1 MKIKKFFFAI
11 AMTLFV
17 GGAST
22 TMVSCNDDDVK
33 TVLELVDMLFSSTD
47 ELAGTIWVDDLE
59 DPSIAFAFQSGQ
71 TGSVAIW
78 DEESGETEEES
89 FTYTLDTQN
98 NTLSIKL
105 SEGTLRYTISDY
117 KAQSYMKLSDGK
129 SSFTLRYYG
138 AAQ

>member
-47 ELAGTIWVDDLE
+47 ELAGTVWADSPNEATYAFEFDSGQSGVF
-59 DPSIAFAFQSGQ
+59 AFA
-71 TGSVAIW
+71 
-78 DEESGETEEES
+78 DENGETQQVQ
-89 FTYTLDTQN
+89 FAYTLDTQN
-98 NTLSIKL
+98 NILTIKF
-105 SEGTLRYTISDY
+105 SDETWRFTITEYT
-117 KAQSYMKLSDGK
+117 AGK
-129 SSFTLRYYG
+129 SMVLNDGEDTIRLYYIG
-138 AAQ
+138 SVQ